1 MKHVDVKSSTYYDFI
16 NKNDKKDRKFEVDNH
31 VRISKYKNIFVEIC
45 VPNWSEKVFA
55 IKKIKITVPWTYV
68 IIDLNGDEIVG
79 TFYEK
84 GLQRSV

>member
-16 NKNDKKDRKFEVDNH
+16 NKNDKKDPKFEVDNH
-31 VRISKYKNIFVEIC
+31 VRISKYKNIFVEIY
-45 VPNWSEKVFA
+45 VPNWSEKVFV